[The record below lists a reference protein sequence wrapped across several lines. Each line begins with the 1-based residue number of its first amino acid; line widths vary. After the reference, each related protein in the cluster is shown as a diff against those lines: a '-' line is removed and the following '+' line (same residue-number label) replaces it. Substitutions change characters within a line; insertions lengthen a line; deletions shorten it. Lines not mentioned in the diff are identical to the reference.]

1 MQNFKTYK
9 ENCNIIAVGDV
20 HLFESTGDK
29 KTERT
34 LAENKNLIEEI
45 WKKASKEE
53 GLSNEELFNF
63 TSITEN
69 HGRIEVRG
77 NFVEYKNFLAQRKR
91 LDLDFGIRPIGV
103 SGITIVKDAGIPYAI
118 FARRTPQVNE
128 YQESLE
134 LIPSGSLDKTCS
146 RRNKTVDYKTKLL
159 SEFSEETGLPAEY
172 VENIDGF
179 AVVFDANHKVY
190 DVCCT
195 LSISCKRDL
204 IAGKFND
211 SKEYQSPIFV
221 PLRELD
227 DFLKTNAEIIIPT
240 SMALACVF
248 LQSRMNK

>member
-20 HLFESTGDK
+20 HLFESPRDE
-29 KTERT
+29 KTERI

-45 WKKASKEE
+45 WEKASREE
-53 GLSNEELFNF
+53 GLFNEELFNC
-63 TSITEN
+63 TSIMEN
-69 HGRIEVRG
+69 RGQIEVRG

-103 SGITIVKDAGIPYAI
+103 SGITIIKDGAITYAI
-118 FARRTPQVNE
+118 FAKRTPNVNE

-134 LIPSGSLDKTCS
+134 LIPSGSLDQTCS
-146 RRNKTVDYKTKLL
+146 RGDQTIDYKTKLL

-179 AVVFDANHKVY
+179 ALVFDTNHKVY
-190 DVCCT
+190 DVCCA
-195 LSISCKRDL
+195 LSITCKREL
-204 IAGKFND
+204 ITGKFND

-227 DFLKTNAEIIIPT
+227 DFLKTNAKIIIPT
-240 SMALACVF
+240 SMALACAF
-248 LQSRMNK
+248 IQSRK